1 MLTSGPDVAA
11 CSPTRMGQARPL
23 EKSGSQ
29 AAQLGQ
35 LVADW
40 GWAESFE
47 LQRRKSAM
55 RSSTTAPPRPPPSRP
70 VLPHTPP
77 NGTLD
82 HWRPPAGSDS
92 GQWRRRVGCK
102 LCDKSVSGGPMLSR
116 YLCCRSCRL
125 HTRETRH
132 KRQQTGGPQ
141 DCALVMEPPGGW
153 HEAESPQEP
162 S

>member
-23 EKSGSQ
+23 GKSGSQ

-55 RSSTTAPPRPPPSRP
+55 RSSTTAPPEAPSVPSSPPS
-70 VLPHTPP
+70 HAAE
-77 NGTLD
+77 
-82 HWRPPAGSDS
+82 W
-92 GQWRRRVGCK
+92 
-102 LCDKSVSGGPMLSR
+102 
-116 YLCCRSCRL
+116 
-125 HTRETRH
+125 HTRPLAA
-132 KRQQTGGPQ
+132 TGR
-141 DCALVMEPPGGW
+141 E
-153 HEAESPQEP
+153 
-162 S
+162 

>member
-23 EKSGSQ
+23 GKSGSQ

-82 HWRPPAGSDS
+82 HWRRGHRPGVTVDS
-92 GQWRRRVGCK
+92 GGVVLAASCATRV
-102 LCDKSVSGGPMLSR
+102 S
-116 YLCCRSCRL
+116 
-125 HTRETRH
+125 
-132 KRQQTGGPQ
+132 
-141 DCALVMEPPGGW
+141 LVG
-153 HEAESPQEP
+153 QC
-162 S
+162 